1 MPRDT
6 SKAVA
11 LWTRASMQ
19 GYHPAQ
25 SSLGSM
31 YHSGEGVPK
40 DLVKAVGLW
49 EKAAAFGFI
58 DAQYNLALAYYLGSG
73 VKKNELLAYAWS
85 NIAAEYGGSVIAKSL
100 RNSITLTKA
109 QQELASQM
117 FMNWQLGQV
126 YR

>member
-1 MPRDT
+1 
-6 SKAVA
+6 
-11 LWTRASMQ
+11 
-19 GYHPAQ
+19 
-25 SSLGSM
+25 M

-58 DAQYNLALAYYLGSG
+58 DAQFNLALAYHLGSG

-85 NIAAEYGGSVIAKSL
+85 NLAAEYGGSTIAKNL
-100 RNSITLTKA
+100 RNSITLTKDE
-109 QQELASQM
+109 QDLASQM

>member
-1 MPRDT
+1 
-6 SKAVA
+6 
-11 LWTRASMQ
+11 MQ

-40 DLVKAVGLW
+40 DLVKAVWLW

-73 VKKNELLAYAWS
+73 VKKNELMAYAWS
-85 NIAAEYGGSVIAKSL
+85 NLAAEYGGSEIAKKL
-100 RNSITLTKA
+100 RNSIALTKE
-109 QQELASQM
+109 QQDLASQM
-117 FMNWQLGQV
+117 FTNWQLGQI